1 MVKILLLVGNY
12 LPGYKSGG
20 ALRSTVN
27 MVERLGRDF
36 EFNIITS
43 DRDMGDDLPYSNRA
57 LNQWKTVGN
66 ASVYYLSPKPQSLIN
81 IAKIIKNTEYDILY
95 LNSFFNPYFSI
106 FPLLLRQV
114 RMLPSKPIILAT
126 RGEFAKGALNL
137 KKSKK
142 TIFMFLANVL
152 GLYRNILWQAS
163 SKFEANDI
171 SKIMKRWN
179 PRILIAPNIPKYLE
193 PSSYKESNLR
203 DTSKPLKIC
212 FLGRIAPV
220 KNLDF
225 ALDVL
230 LKSKISC
237 IFDIYGP
244 MEDVSYWNK
253 CLDIIKLLPLTIK
266 ISYKG
271 PIENT
276 NVHKMLKRY
285 DLFFL
290 PTKGENF
297 GHVILESMSS
307 GTPVLIANTTPWR
320 NLEKHGVGWDIS
332 LESPD
337 KFISAIEKIS
347 LIKKDDY
354 IEFRNSVR
362 NYAEKFANDDSI
374 LDSSRQL
381 FNNAIEDKDV

>member
-43 DRDMGDDLPYSNRA
+43 DRDMGDEFPYSNIE
-57 LNQWKTVGN
+57 LNQWNTVGN
-66 ASVYYLSPKPQSLIN
+66 ASVYYLSPKQQSLTN
-81 IAKIIKNTEYDILY
+81 IANIIKNTEYDILY
-95 LNSFFNPYFSI
+95 LNSFFNPYFTI

-114 RMLPSKPIILAT
+114 GLLPSKPIILAT
-126 RGEFAKGALNL
+126 RGEFAKGALSI

-142 TIFMFLANVL
+142 IIFMFLANIL
-152 GLYRNILWQAS
+152 GLYRNIFWQAS
-163 SKFEANDI
+163 SQFEANDI
-171 SKIMKRWN
+171 SQMMKKFNPKIA
-179 PRILIAPNIPKYLE
+179 IAPNIPKYLE
-193 PSSYKESNLR
+193 PTTYKESNAR
-203 DTSKPLKIC
+203 DPSEPLKIC

-230 LKSKISC
+230 SESKVSS

-244 MEDVSYWNK
+244 MEDRSYWNR

-266 ISYKG
+266 VNYKG

-276 NVHKMLKRY
+276 NVHKMLKSY

-307 GTPVLIANTTPWR
+307 GTPILIANTTPWR

-337 KFISAIEKIS
+337 KFISVIEKIS
-347 LIKKDDY
+347 LIRKDDY
-354 IEFRNSVR
+354 REFRNSVR

-381 FNNAIEDKDV
+381 FNNAMEDGNV